1 MSFQIFD
8 NTRGVVLQEFET
20 KDQAAKALERFS
32 SEANVTLKEPV
43 KKVTRKRKTADVKE
57 KESNN

>member
-57 KESNN
+57 EGN

>member
-1 MSFQIFD
+1 MSFQIID

-20 KDQAAKALERFS
+20 KDQALKALERVS
-32 SEANVTLKEPV
+32 TEADVTLKEPV

-57 KESNN
+57 EGN

>member
-1 MSFQIFD
+1 MSFQIID

-20 KDQAAKALERFS
+20 KDQATKALERFS
-32 SEANVTLKEPV
+32 SEADVTLKEPV

-57 KESNN
+57 EGN

>member
-8 NTRGVVLQEFET
+8 NTRGVVLQEFPT
-20 KDQAAKALERFS
+20 KELALKAFERIP

-57 KESNN
+57 EGN

>member
-1 MSFQIFD
+1 MSFQIID

-20 KDQAAKALERFS
+20 RDQAFKALERFS
-32 SEANVTLKEPV
+32 SEADVTLKEPV

-57 KESNN
+57 EGN

>member
-1 MSFQIFD
+1 MSFQIID

-20 KDQAAKALERFS
+20 RDQAFKALERIS
-32 SEANVTLKEPV
+32 SEANVTLQEPV

-57 KESNN
+57 EGN

>member
-1 MSFQIFD
+1 MSFQIID

-20 KDQAAKALERFS
+20 KDQATKALERFS
-32 SEANVTLKEPV
+32 SEADVTLKETV

-57 KESNN
+57 EGN

>member
-1 MSFQIFD
+1 MSFQIID

-20 KDQAAKALERFS
+20 RDQACKALERIS
-32 SEANVTLKEPV
+32 SEANVTLQEPV

-57 KESNN
+57 EGN

>member
-1 MSFQIFD
+1 MSFQIID

-20 KDQAAKALERFS
+20 KDQAVKALERVS
-32 SEANVTLKEPV
+32 SEADVTLKEPV

-57 KESNN
+57 KGN